1 MKKMFNRLVVVVV
14 LYYLCYLCVLPLT
27 HEITAALFTLHII
40 QVSSDMVVR
49 RRDSGSNLV
58 RASYTYV

>member
-1 MKKMFNRLVVVVV
+1 MVVV

-58 RASYTYV
+58 RASFTYI